1 MIGSSADGRP
11 VRFFFMLC
19 IGWTGMRLFG
29 TIASTAPLPATV
41 PAPAKGSRIGSPTRQ
56 ERMIPIINRAETAIY
71 SGNKWQAI
79 RARSPL
85 KPVRTAYAIAPLSTA
100 WSLNSGASR
109 QRSPLA
115 QPKAMEPLAISV
127 STISPVGHDRWQG
140 SAWLLWRS
148 GGGSSADLATVGRL
162 GGSQAGARIDFD
174 LMPRSSGRL
183 AAYGRATT
191 ALQSP
196 EAPETAIGLSYQP
209 IRHIAVSLAAERR
222 IALDTQARDAFAL
235 LLVGGFGPR
244 PVAGPIEASLYAQT
258 GMVGL
263 HKRDLFIDGKFS
275 LLAPIKGS
283 PLRVGLS
290 LSGGAQPDVERL
302 DIGPEIQFRLPLPA
316 IAARIGIE
324 WRERV
329 AGQAK
334 PASGLAVTLAAD
346 F

>member
-1 MIGSSADGRP
+1 MTGSSADGRP

-29 TIASTAPLPATV
+29 TIASSPPPPVIA
-41 PAPAKGSRIGSPTRQ
+41 PAPSKAAWVSAPTKKVVKGRVIMIAAEANTPTNQLLPSHIIRSFRPSPTSYR
-56 ERMIPIINRAETAIY
+56 
-71 SGNKWQAI
+71 
-79 RARSPL
+79 
-85 KPVRTAYAIAPLSTA
+85 VAPLSIA
-100 WSLNSGASR
+100 WSMRPAPHNQSNHPAR
-109 QRSPLA
+109 TKRID
-115 QPKAMEPLAISV
+115 PLAISV
-127 STISPVGHDRWQG
+127 STAPAMDQKRWQG

-162 GGSQAGARIDFD
+162 GGSQSGARLDFD
-174 LMPRSSGRL
+174 LTPRSSGRL
-183 AAYGRATT
+183 AGYGRVTT

-209 IRHIAVSLAAERR
+209 IRHLAVSLAAERR
-222 IALDTQARDAFAL
+222 IALDAEARNAFAL
-235 LLVGGFGPR
+235 LLVGGFGPA

-275 LLAPIKGS
+275 LLAPVKDS

>member
-1 MIGSSADGRP
+1 MTGSSADGRP
-11 VRFFFMLC
+11 VRFFLMLC

-29 TIASTAPLPATV
+29 TIASSPPTPVIA
-41 PAPAKGSRIGSPTRQ
+41 PAPSMAAWVSASTKKDAKRRAIMIAAEANTSTNQLLPHNTIRSFRPSPTF
-56 ERMIPIINRAETAIY
+56 Y
-71 SGNKWQAI
+71 S
-79 RARSPL
+79 
-85 KPVRTAYAIAPLSTA
+85 VAPLSIA
-100 WSLNSGASR
+100 WSMHPAAYNQSHHAVLTKPTAS
-109 QRSPLA
+109 
-115 QPKAMEPLAISV
+115 LAIAV
-127 STISPVGHDRWQG
+127 SPASPMGDNRWQG

-162 GGSQAGARIDFD
+162 GGSQAGARLDFD
-174 LMPRSSGRL
+174 LTPRSSGRL
-183 AAYGRATT
+183 AGYGRVTT

-196 EAPETAIGLSYQP
+196 TAPETAIGLSYQP
-209 IRHIAVSLAAERR
+209 MRHLAVSLAAERR
-222 IALDTQARDAFAL
+222 IALDAEARHAFAL
-235 LLVGGFGPR
+235 FLVGGFGPA

-263 HKRDLFIDGKFS
+263 HKRDPFIDGKLS
-275 LLAPIKGS
+275 LLAPIKDS
-283 PLRVGLS
+283 PLHIGLS
-290 LSGGAQPDVERL
+290 LSGGVQPHVERL

-329 AGQAK
+329 AGQAN

>member
-79 RARSPL
+79 RARSPF
-85 KPVRTAYAIAPLSTA
+85 KPVRTAYAIAPLSTV

-222 IALDTQARDAFAL
+222 IALDTQARDAF
-235 LLVGGFGPR
+235 GPK

>member
-56 ERMIPIINRAETAIY
+56 ERMIPIIRRAETAI
-71 SGNKWQAI
+71 SVGNKWQPI
-79 RARSPL
+79 RASSPF
-85 KPVRTAYAIAPLSTA
+85 KPVRASYAIAPLSNA
-100 WSLNSGASR
+100 WSLTSGASR
-109 QRSPLA
+109 QRPPPA
-115 QPKAMEPLAISV
+115 RPKAMDPLAISV
-127 STISPVGHDRWQG
+127 STILPVGHDRWQG

-174 LMPRSSGRL
+174 LMPRSLGRL
-183 AAYGRATT
+183 AAYGRVTT
-191 ALQSP
+191 SLQSP
-196 EAPETAIGLSYQP
+196 QAPETAVGLSYQP
-209 IRHIAVSLAAERR
+209 VRHIAVSLAAERR

-334 PASGLAVTLAAD
+334 PTSGLAVTLAAD

>member
-1 MIGSSADGRP
+1 
-11 VRFFFMLC
+11 
-19 IGWTGMRLFG
+19 
-29 TIASTAPLPATV
+29 
-41 PAPAKGSRIGSPTRQ
+41 
-56 ERMIPIINRAETAIY
+56 
-71 SGNKWQAI
+71 
-79 RARSPL
+79 
-85 KPVRTAYAIAPLSTA
+85 
-100 WSLNSGASR
+100 
-109 QRSPLA
+109 
-115 QPKAMEPLAISV
+115 MEPLAISV
-127 STISPVGHDRWQG
+127 STISPVGHDRWQS

-148 GGGSSADLATVGRL
+148 SGGSSADLATVGRL
-162 GGSQAGARIDFD
+162 GGSQAGARLAFD
-174 LMPRSSGRL
+174 MMPRSSGRL

-209 IRHIAVSLAAERR
+209 IRHIALSLAVERR
-222 IALDTQARDAFAL
+222 IALDTQARNAFAL

-275 LLAPIKGS
+275 LLAPVKDS

-324 WRERV
+324 WRERI

>member
-1 MIGSSADGRP
+1 MIRSSADGRP

-41 PAPAKGSRIGSPTRQ
+41 PPPPQGGRIGSPTRQ
-56 ERMIPIINRAETAIY
+56 ERIIPIIRRAETAIY
-71 SGNKWQAI
+71 SGNKWQPI
-79 RARSPL
+79 RASSPF
-85 KPVRTAYAIAPLSTA
+85 KPVRASYAIAPLSNA

-109 QRSPLA
+109 QRPPLGR
-115 QPKAMEPLAISV
+115 PKAMEPLAISV

-222 IALDTQARDAFAL
+222 LALDTQARDAFAL

-258 GMVGL
+258 GIVGL

-275 LLAPIKGS
+275 LLAPVKDS

-302 DIGPEIQFRLPLPA
+302 DIGPEIQFRLPLPV

>member
-1 MIGSSADGRP
+1 M
-11 VRFFFMLC
+11 
-19 IGWTGMRLFG
+19 
-29 TIASTAPLPATV
+29 
-41 PAPAKGSRIGSPTRQ
+41 
-56 ERMIPIINRAETAIY
+56 
-71 SGNKWQAI
+71 
-79 RARSPL
+79 
-85 KPVRTAYAIAPLSTA
+85 
-100 WSLNSGASR
+100 
-109 QRSPLA
+109 
-115 QPKAMEPLAISV
+115 
-127 STISPVGHDRWQG
+127 
-140 SAWLLWRS
+140 
-148 GGGSSADLATVGRL
+148 
-162 GGSQAGARIDFD
+162 
-174 LMPRSSGRL
+174 
-183 AAYGRATT
+183 
-191 ALQSP
+191 
-196 EAPETAIGLSYQP
+196 
-209 IRHIAVSLAAERR
+209 

-244 PVAGPIEASLYAQT
+244 PIAGPIEASLYAQT

-275 LLAPIKGS
+275 LLAPVKGR